1 MDLII
6 AFIVFPLCW
15 SQKWSGKNNHLA
27 IRDWDQPKNV
37 PGCLL
42 FHLETFMWK
51 GCKRIGEDEKEVAIY
66 ILRNT
71 NRLKRATF
79 SRIIYEEN
87 NSQDMVENRKMVEE
101 LESVVRASKSC
112 KLVFESSLWSL
123 S

>member
-1 MDLII
+1 M
-6 AFIVFPLCW
+6 
-15 SQKWSGKNNHLA
+15 N
-27 IRDWDQPKNV
+27 WDQPKNV

-42 FHLETFMWK
+42 FNLETFMWK
-51 GCKRIGEDEKEVAIY
+51 GCKKLGEDEKEVAKY

-79 SRIIYEEN
+79 TREIYEEN
-87 NSQDMVENRKMVEE
+87 NPQDMFENLEMVEE

-112 KLVFESSLWSL
+112 KLAFETSLWSL